1 MLIFENLMSFGKEII
16 NYRNK
21 VARPSLLVH
30 EEGIIS
36 LTIINT
42 QATMT
47 GQENVFRARCTV
59 NMQLAC
65 KCSVIARICF
75 TMVL

>member
-1 MLIFENLMSFGKEII
+1 MLIFENLMRFGKEVI

-30 EEGIIS
+30 EEGIVS

-47 GQENVFRARCTV
+47 GQENVFRAHCTV
-59 NMQLAC
+59 NTQLAC

-75 TMVL
+75 TTPL